1 MKHEEARHCLDEHE
15 EDQLGEG
22 NLRQVPRVSSF
33 ARIEAGRYTGRADIS
48 NGGLMTLRDRP
59 DADEIRIANTATYW
73 PVAPTDVVLAVP
85 LAARLLL
92 GATPVGRVVQA
103 AAFGAY
109 FGCVLQDWYA
119 RLGVR
124 KIDFLPE
131 FGADVYH
138 LTPMP
143 REAREEEVRLLTERL
158 NDEFT
163 PERVERREL
172 AVEVDRHLTRYIAS
186 ITGQQVQTSA
196 EVRDFSIARLIFPFA
211 LGACDFLTGD
221 VMLFRDV
228 GVFEPHVIAHEFS
241 HRKGY
246 WKELEAQALAYLALT
261 ASGEPAL
268 VQSALCE
275 RLHRNLRAMVGD
287 DRPAFRDRVAQLSLR
302 PELRAPFLELERGS
316 PAGLVDRP
324 LEVVMRRLYDE
335 RMRLTGQNGLS
346 DYDVGFTNFLY
357 TFELSST
364 ARQEPPAAGALRP
377 RAVLSGTAGPG

>member
-1 MKHEEARHCLDEHE
+1 
-15 EDQLGEG
+15 
-22 NLRQVPRVSSF
+22 
-33 ARIEAGRYTGRADIS
+33 
-48 NGGLMTLRDRP
+48 
-59 DADEIRIANTATYW
+59 
-73 PVAPTDVVLAVP
+73 VAPSDVVLAVP
-85 LAARLLL
+85 VAARLLL

-109 FGCVLQDWYA
+109 IGCALQDWYA

-124 KIDFLPE
+124 KIDFLRE
-131 FGADVYH
+131 FGADVQH

-143 REAREEEVRLLTERL
+143 REIRDDEVRLLTERL
-158 NDEFT
+158 NDAFT
-163 PERVERREL
+163 AERIERREL
-172 AVEVDRHLTRYIAS
+172 AVEVDRHLTRYIAG

-221 VMLFRDV
+221 VTLFRDV

-261 ASGEPAL
+261 ASDEPVL

-275 RLHRNLRAMVGD
+275 RLHRDLRAIVGD
-287 DRPAFRDRVAQLSLR
+287 DHPAFRDRVTSSSLR
-302 PELRAPFLELERGS
+302 PELQAQFLELERG
-316 PAGLVDRP
+316 PAPGALDRQ
-324 LEVVMRRLYDE
+324 LESVMRRLYDE
-335 RMRLTGQNGLS
+335 RMRVTGQNGLS

-364 ARQEPPAAGALRP
+364 AQQEPPPTGALRA
-377 RAVLSGTAGPG
+377 RRGS

>member
-1 MKHEEARHCLDEHE
+1 MEH
-15 EDQLGEG
+15 QG
-22 NLRQVPRVSSF
+22 NS
-33 ARIEAGRYTGRADIS
+33 
-48 NGGLMTLRDRP
+48 MTLQDP
-59 DADEIRIANTATYW
+59 GTDEIRISNAATYW

-92 GATPVGRVVQA
+92 GATPVGRAVQVA
-103 AAFGAY
+103 ALGAY
-109 FGCVLQDWYA
+109 LGCALQDWYA
-119 RLGVR
+119 RRGVR
-124 KIDFLPE
+124 KIDFRLE
-131 FGADVYH
+131 FGADVYQ

-143 REAREEEVRLLTERL
+143 REIRDDEVRLLSERL

-163 PERVERREL
+163 AERIPRREL
-172 AVEVDRHLTRYIAS
+172 AVEVDRHLTRYIAG
-186 ITGQQVQTSA
+186 ITGQRVQTSA
-196 EVRDFSIARLIFPFA
+196 EVRDFSMARLIFPFA
-211 LGACDFLTGD
+211 LGACDFLSGD
-221 VMLFRDV
+221 VMLFRDA
-228 GVFEPHVIAHEFS
+228 GILEPHVVAHEFS

-261 ASGEPAL
+261 ASGEPVL

-275 RLHRNLRAMVGD
+275 RLHRDLRALVGD
-287 DRPAFRDRVAQLSLR
+287 DRPAFRDRVAHSSLR
-302 PELRAPFLELERGS
+302 SELRAQFLELERGS
-316 PAGLVDRP
+316 PAGPVDRQ

-377 RAVLSGTAGPG
+377 RGGT